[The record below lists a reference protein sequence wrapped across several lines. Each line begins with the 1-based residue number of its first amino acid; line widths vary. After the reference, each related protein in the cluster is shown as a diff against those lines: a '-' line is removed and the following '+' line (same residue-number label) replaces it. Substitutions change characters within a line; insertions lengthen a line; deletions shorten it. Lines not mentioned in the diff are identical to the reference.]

1 MIVPLMTL
9 WLLVSH
15 DGTSVRKYTA
25 QGDVHKHLGGPVT
38 FVGAIPSADAFVV
51 ARSDCELPMH
61 VWNGKGLFFEGS
73 EVRGPIA
80 IVASDD
86 KGDEIDLNLG
96 QVFVVLQ
103 RLA

>member
-1 MIVPLMTL
+1 MTL

-15 DGTSVRKYTA
+15 DGTSVRKRTPL
-25 QGDVHKHLGGPVT
+25 GDVHKHLGGPVT

-51 ARSDCELPMH
+51 ARTNCELPMH
-61 VWNGKGLFFEGS
+61 VWNGKGLFFEDS
-73 EVRGPIA
+73 EVVRGPIA

-86 KGDEIDLNLG
+86 NGDEIDLDLG
-96 QVFVVLQ
+96 QVSVVLQ